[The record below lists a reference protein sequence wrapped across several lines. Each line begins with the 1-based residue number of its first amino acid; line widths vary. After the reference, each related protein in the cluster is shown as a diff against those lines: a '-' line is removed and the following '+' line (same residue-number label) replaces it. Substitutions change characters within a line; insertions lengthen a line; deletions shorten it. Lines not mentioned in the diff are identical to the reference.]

1 MPMIDFTYSEGALR
15 EGQPQQLAERFAPI
29 LAKWEGL
36 PDHARLIANI
46 WVLLHEMKANSM
58 TIGGHTSVP
67 SNPLYRIV
75 VTVPRGVLD
84 DGRKRGLVDELTHVL
99 LEMDGRPVFT
109 EARPDYSEG
118 PLRVYCLVNEVP
130 PEDWGYDGHMWT
142 PQEVG
147 AFVVGPSSSQS

>member
-15 EGQPQQLAERFAPI
+15 EGQPQQLAERFVPI

-46 WVLLHEMKANSM
+46 WVLFHELKANAF
-58 TIGGHTSVP
+58 TAGGHASLP

-75 VTVPRGVLD
+75 ITVPRGLLNEE
-84 DGRKRGLVDELTHVL
+84 RKRGLVDELTRTL
-99 LEMDGRPVFT
+99 LELDSHPIFT
-109 EARPDYSEG
+109 EARPELSQG

-130 PEDWGYDGHMWT
+130 YEDWGYDGNMWT
-142 PQEVG
+142 PRELG
-147 AFVVGPSSSQS
+147 AFLLGPSPSQF